1 MNRKQVSNRKE
12 GSLRGNTQPP
22 CLQNTLQVRTLAGC
36 SEGDTTNHPTRDA
49 TYVCM
54 YVCYYPESQAED
66 KRQVQ
71 LRNDGGG
78 GVFDAGVS

>member
-22 CLQNTLQVRTLAGC
+22 ACKILYKYGPWPGALREIRRTTPQEML
-36 SEGDTTNHPTRDA
+36 PM
-49 TYVCM
+49 YVCM
-54 YVCYYPESQAED
+54 YVTTRNP
-66 KRQVQ
+66 R
-71 LRNDGGG
+71 LRINARCSSGMMGG